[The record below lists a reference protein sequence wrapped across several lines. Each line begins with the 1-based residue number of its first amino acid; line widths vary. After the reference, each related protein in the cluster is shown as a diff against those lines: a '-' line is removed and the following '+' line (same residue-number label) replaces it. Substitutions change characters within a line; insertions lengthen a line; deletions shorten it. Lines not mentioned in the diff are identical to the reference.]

1 MIYHQ
6 KTMYSSINDEEEW
19 GQFDDLEKY
28 DIFEIQKVNVTCDDF
43 KKNKNVTQDKK
54 QNLTQDTIINIK
66 NSFNSFCEVYNI
78 NIEFESVS
86 TFCRFW
92 SYLTVLTITVGLSS
106 YFTKKELC

>member
-1 MIYHQ
+1 MIYQ
-6 KTMYSSINDEEEW
+6 KNIMYTTNNDEEEW

-28 DIFEIQKVNVTCDDF
+28 DIFEIQKVNVTCDNCN
-43 KKNKNVTQDKK
+43 KSKNIA
-54 QNLTQDTIINIK
+54 QDTIINIK

-78 NIEFESVS
+78 NIEFESLS

-92 SYLTVLTITVGLSS
+92 SCLTILSLTVGLSS

>member
-1 MIYHQ
+1 MLYQ
-6 KTMYSSINDEEEW
+6 KNIMYTTNNDEEEW

-28 DIFEIQKVNVTCDDF
+28 DIFEIQKVNVSCDNF
-43 KKNKNVTQDKK
+43 KKIKNGIQDKK
-54 QNLTQDTIINIK
+54 QNITQETIINIK

-78 NIEFESVS
+78 NIEFDSVT

-92 SYLTVLTITVGLSS
+92 SYLTVLTLTVGLSS